1 VLAGKVALITGAA
14 HGIGRIMAKMF
25 AEKRVSVIVADIQEE
40 QGEAVAAAV
49 RDQGLQALF
58 VKADLCQESDIKA
71 MVDFAVESFGR
82 LDIVIHSARPRLRR
96 LPYAESLEEWDLA
109 MDVFLKAPALMAK
122 YALPH
127 LRKSGGGN
135 IINISSVNA
144 AFIAS
149 HQPAAYHVAKAG
161 LEQLTRYLAVEFGPQ
176 AIRVNAICLGLVDL
190 YDENK
195 PLTGDP
201 VNKAVTELVVPLK
214 RAASAEEIAEV
225 ALFLCTDAAAYITGH
240 VLRVDGGEMLG
251 DHFHVARKAL
261 NLGVELSEKIVKK
274 GDQ

>member
-1 VLAGKVALITGAA
+1 MLAGKVALITGAA
-14 HGIGRIMAKMF
+14 HGIGRIMAKVF
-25 AEKRVSVIVADIQEE
+25 AEKGASVVVSDIQEE
-40 QGEAVAAAV
+40 PGEEVAAAI
-49 RDQGLQALF
+49 RYQGLQALF
-58 VKADLCQESDIKA
+58 VKADLCQENEIKA
-71 MVDFAVESFGR
+71 MMDFAVESFGR

-109 MDVFLKAPALMAK
+109 MNVFLKALALMAK

-127 LRKSGGGN
+127 LRRSDGGN
-135 IINISSVNA
+135 IISISSVNA
-144 AFIAS
+144 VFIAS

-176 AIRVNAICLGLVDL
+176 AIRVNAICPGLVDL
-190 YDENK
+190 YDKDK

-201 VNKAVTELVVPLK
+201 VNKAVTEVVVPLK
-214 RAASAEEIAEV
+214 RASSAEEIAEV

-251 DHFHVARKAL
+251 DHFHVARKSF
-261 NLGVELSEKIVKK
+261 NLGRGLPER
-274 GDQ
+274 